1 MQLTEVRIENVRR
14 FGEGSQA
21 VELNFGKVPTL
32 PRWIVLAG
40 RNGSGKSTLLQAIA
54 LAIAGPSASKVLA
67 ETFSGWVRQGQRS
80 GSVAV
85 RLHVHDRLDVFRQ
98 GGRRP
103 KFDPWTALQW
113 I

>member
-32 PRWIVLAG
+32 PKWIVLAG
-40 RNGSGKSTLLQAIA
+40 RNGSGKSTLLQSIA
-54 LAIAGPSASKVLA
+54 LAIVGPTAARVLA
-67 ETFSGWVRQGQRS
+67 ETFAGWVRQGEET
-80 GSVAV
+80 GSAAV
-85 RLHVHDRLDVFRQ
+85 RLRVHERADIFRM

-103 KFDPWTALQW
+103 TFDPWTALQW
-113 I
+113 